1 MSTDE
6 QNSQEDQEEASAVA
20 PGQLL
25 SAGRQKAG
33 LSIGETADLLKLPES
48 YILALESNEFET
60 LPGLVFARGYV
71 RRYAR
76 ALGLD
81 GDELVDHFDRFTGH
95 SGAETPHLK
104 AGAPLT
110 TWRPMSSFFA
120 WGASLLTV
128 ILVGAGSYYGWN
140 LDKRSASQ
148 SEVIFRQQPSVVI
161 ESSEDV
167 SEAEKVMPVQ
177 VDFDDSEMEVT
188 EPENES
194 ENDDI
199 PAVGQ
204 DSEEPLGQTER
215 VLPEVGSSLS
225 DVDGSLSG
233 AEGSLS
239 DNGSP
244 VRLAIDFVEDCW
256 IEVKDM
262 SGRALYTDVQRA
274 GSNLELEVPSSV
286 QVRFGNVKGVADL
299 KFDGK
304 KVAVKTSGSGR
315 RVASLLL
322 KAG

>member
-6 QNSQEDQEEASAVA
+6 QNSLEDQEEASAVT

-33 LSIGETADLLKLPES
+33 LSIDEAADRLKLPES

-95 SGAETPHLK
+95 SGSETPHLK
-104 AGAPLT
+104 AGAALT
-110 TWRPMSSFFA
+110 TWRPMSSVFA

-148 SEVIFRQQPSVVI
+148 SEAIFRQQPSVVI
-161 ESSEDV
+161 ESSDDV
-167 SEAEKVMPVQ
+167 SEAEKVMPAQ
-177 VDFDDSEMEVT
+177 VDFDDSETEVV
-188 EPENES
+188 EPESES
-194 ENDDI
+194 ENDDM
-199 PAVGQ
+199 PAVDQ
-204 DSEEPLGQTER
+204 DSEEPLSQIEGG
-215 VLPEVGSSLS
+215 LPEA
-225 DVDGSLSG
+225 DGSLS
-233 AEGSLS
+233 ETDDSPYEVDGSRVS
-239 DNGSP
+239 
-244 VRLAIDFVEDCW
+244 LAIEFAEDCW
-256 IEVKDM
+256 IQIKDM
-262 SGRALYTDVQRA
+262 SGRDLYTDVQRA

-299 KFDGK
+299 KFNGK
-304 KVAVKTSGSGR
+304 KVAVKTPESGR

>member
-6 QNSQEDQEEASAVA
+6 QNSQEEREESSAVT

-25 SAGRQKAG
+25 TAGRQKAG
-33 LSIGETADLLKLPES
+33 LSIDEAADRLKLPES

-110 TWRPMSSFFA
+110 TWRPMSSVFA

-128 ILVGAGSYYGWN
+128 ILVGAGSYYGWD

-148 SEVIFRQQPSVVI
+148 SEAIFQQQPSVVI

-177 VDFDDSEMEVT
+177 VDFDGSETEVT
-188 EPENES
+188 EPETES
-194 ENDDI
+194 ESDDI

-204 DSEEPLGQTER
+204 DSEEPLTQTER
-215 VLPEVGSSLS
+215 GLPE
-225 DVDGSLSG
+225 VDGSLSI
-233 AEGSLS
+233 ADGSLS
-239 DNGSP
+239 IADGSVSNDGSP
-244 VRLAIDFVEDCW
+244 VRLAIEFAEDCW
-256 IEVKDM
+256 IQIKDM
-262 SGRALYTDVQRA
+262 SGRGLFTDVQRA

-304 KVAVKTSGSGR
+304 KVAVKTSGPGR
-315 RVASLLL
+315 RVASLVL